1 MRRPSRT
8 FTSRPSRSLGIAMPM
23 MLGGRRLSSRMVRR
37 GSAAKISPEKESRF
51 FEWRRANAAALDGPF
66 QPSHAHLEAPGEAPA
81 RARAAGAREPEPR
94 RRMDRPDGD
103 ARREPRRA
111 GNEAAA
117 RRPRREGH
125 GCHALPE
132 AKVADPRLKLNL
144 NVGRNDV

>member
-1 MRRPSRT
+1 
-8 FTSRPSRSLGIAMPM
+8 MPM

-94 RRMDRPDGD
+94 RRMDLSLI
-103 ARREPRRA
+103 
-111 GNEAAA
+111 
-117 RRPRREGH
+117 H
-125 GCHALPE
+125 I
-132 AKVADPRLKLNL
+132 
-144 NVGRNDV
+144 